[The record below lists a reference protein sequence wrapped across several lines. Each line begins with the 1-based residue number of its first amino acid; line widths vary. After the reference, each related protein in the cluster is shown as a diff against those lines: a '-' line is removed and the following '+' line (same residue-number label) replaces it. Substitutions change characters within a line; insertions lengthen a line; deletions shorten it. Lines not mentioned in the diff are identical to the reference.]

1 MEIKSGQIIKGVQL
15 AVILGLSERH
25 IRRLA
30 NENVIKKNGQGKYL
44 FLESVHGYLEY
55 MKLKNGTDV
64 DLKDEKI
71 KEETKK
77 IKKDIELKSL
87 RISELKSQLHSAD
100 NVKKVMNNMLANIRG
115 KLLALSNKLAPS
127 VIACDN
133 LGEIQD
139 IIHTNILVALDEL
152 SNYDAETFKNNIL
165 LEEELEEEE

>member
-55 MKLKNGTDV
+55 MELKNGTDI

-87 RISELKSQLHSAD
+87 RISELKSQLHSAE

-152 SNYDAETFKNNIL
+152 TNYDAETFKNNIL

>member
-55 MKLKNGTDV
+55 MELKNGTDI

>member
-55 MKLKNGTDV
+55 MELKNGTDI

-87 RISELKSQLHSAD
+87 RISELKSQLHSAE
-100 NVKKVMNNMLANIRG
+100 NVFQSL
-115 KLLALSNKLAPS
+115 
-127 VIACDN
+127 
-133 LGEIQD
+133 
-139 IIHTNILVALDEL
+139 
-152 SNYDAETFKNNIL
+152 F
-165 LEEELEEEE
+165 